1 MQPKAGFLRLGS
13 EYNHKLM
20 IARTKWFD
28 RKFETIE
35 DSSLLLDIIERLEGT
50 GLRIEHKLHNSGS
63 AYLQSTATH
72 KWSIKKQIGHLGD
85 LEPLWLERIRQ
96 IKAGDPDLKAA
107 DLSNRKTEEAAHD
120 DKKVKELIAD
130 FSRQRREMIEELRA
144 STADQ
149 LKNESKHPRLDKPMK
164 LVDLAY
170 FVAEHDDHHLA
181 TIQEML
187 NNK

>member
-1 MQPKAGFLRLGS
+1 
-13 EYNHKLM
+13 M
-20 IARTKWFD
+20 ITRTKWFD
-28 RKFETIE
+28 RKFETIT

-63 AYLQSTATH
+63 AYLQSTANH

-85 LEPLWLERIRQ
+85 LEPLWLERIKQ
-96 IKAGDPDLKAA
+96 IKAGEPDLKEA
-107 DLSNRKTEEAAHD
+107 DLTNRKTDEAAHD
-120 DKKVKELIAD
+120 AKKVKELIAD
-130 FSRQRREMIEELRA
+130 FTLLRTKMIKELRA
-144 STADQ
+144 CTADQ
-149 LKNESKHPRLDKPMK
+149 LNHESKHPRLGTPMK

-187 NNK
+187 TEK